1 MPFQLTVKIGMQRLL
16 TQVNKVS
23 LVPISITIFYHCN
36 LMAQI
41 CALQR
46 IMAVA
51 WPGQRT
57 ARWPVCLVLLYCE

>member
-1 MPFQLTVKIGMQRLL
+1 MQRLL

-41 CALQR
+41 FALQR
-46 IMAVA
+46 VG
-51 WPGQRT
+51 P
-57 ARWPVCLVLLYCE
+57 